1 MVELVVPQVRFH
13 RSYLEA
19 VDEFHALGEDQ
30 HSGLLSLPA
39 DDGFEG
45 IRFTRASLEDP
56 RDFRRLV
63 AYLVDDALPDS
74 PRPHGWVPCTRR
86 WIARGEEYLG
96 TVNLRHSL
104 DHPTLRDEGGHIGYA
119 VRPSAR
125 RQGFATDA
133 LRQMV
138 GVAGSMG
145 IPRVLVTC
153 DLDNIASARTIEA
166 GGGVYEGDR
175 NGKRRY
181 WIETRHARRARS
193 AGHSQ

>member
-1 MVELVVPQVRFH
+1 MVELATPHVRFH

-19 VDEFHALGEDQ
+19 VDEFLAMGEERHA
-30 HSGLLSLPA
+30 GLLSLPP
-39 DDGFEG
+39 DDAFEG

-56 RDFRRLV
+56 AEFGRLV
-63 AYLVDDALPDS
+63 DYYVNDALPDS
-74 PRPHGWVPCTRR
+74 PRPAGWVPCTRR
-86 WIARGEEYLG
+86 WLARGNEYLG
-96 TVNLRHSL
+96 TINLRHSL
-104 DHPTLRDEGGHIGYA
+104 DHPLLRDEGGHIGYA

-125 RQGFATDA
+125 RQGHARDA

-138 GVAGSMG
+138 RLAGSMG

-166 GGGVYEGDR
+166 GGGVYEGDL

-181 WIETRHARRARS
+181 WIDTPHAR
-193 AGHSQ
+193 